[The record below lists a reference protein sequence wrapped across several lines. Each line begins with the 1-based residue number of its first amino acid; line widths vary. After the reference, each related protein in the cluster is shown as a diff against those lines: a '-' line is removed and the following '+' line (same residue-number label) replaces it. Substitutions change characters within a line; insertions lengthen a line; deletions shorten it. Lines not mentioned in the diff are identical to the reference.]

1 MRPRQWVKNLFI
13 LIPAFFDGKILCSDC
28 LIAAVWAFILFSLT
42 SGSVYCLNDIV
53 DAEADR
59 NHPVKCRRPVA
70 SGAVS
75 VKEAGLIMAV
85 LLAGAAAVAGIV
97 FAGNIAVWIIIG
109 SYLVMNILYTFRL
122 KNYAITDVFIIAT
135 GFVLR
140 LVLGGVV
147 CGIWLSPWIVCMT
160 FLLALFLAF
169 AKRRDDVIL
178 IENSGKVTRKNVTGY
193 NLAFMNQ
200 TIGLTGTVTMVCY
213 IIYSVSPE
221 VEERLGC
228 GYIYISS
235 VFVLA
240 GILRYLQLTIVYGQS
255 GSPTRLLLT
264 DRFLQLCILAWIL
277 FFIVVIY
284 VL

>member
-28 LIAAVWAFILFSLT
+28 LTAAVWAFILFSLT

-70 SGAVS
+70 SGTVS

-85 LLAGAAAVAGIV
+85 LLAGAAAVTGIV

-135 GFVLR
+135 GFV
-140 LVLGGVV
+140 
-147 CGIWLSPWIVCMT
+147 PWIVCMT

>member
-13 LIPAFFDGKILCSDC
+13 LLPPFFDGKILCSDC
-28 LIAAVWAFILFSLT
+28 LAAAVWAFILFSLT

-140 LVLGGVV
+140 LVLGGAV

-178 IENSGKVTRKNVTGY
+178 IENSGKVTRNNVTGY

-200 TIGLTGTVTMVCY
+200 TIGLTGTVTIVCY

-284 VL
+284 VW